1 MHSHRDKPT
10 FIPTENKISNF
21 YFESSTSLLN
31 NMGNKSLFL
40 FSLLLSVCLPRSAW
54 SQLAAPTDLTVNAYD
69 SHFELN
75 WAPNAEPTLRN
86 YKIYVS
92 IDGGQEYSL
101 LKKVNA
107 IQRDYIHFIGRQD
120 AEYFYKITAEDNVLN
135 ESDFSAV
142 VSGQTFEMSDD
153 ELLDM
158 VQNYNFR
165 YFWDFGHPV
174 SGLARERNTTSTVTS
189 GGSGFGV
196 MAILVGIERGFITK
210 EQGLARLF
218 KIVNFLER
226 ADRFHGVF
234 PHWMNGATGKTI
246 PFSPLDN
253 GADLVETAFLIQGLL
268 TVRTYFDGDEGDE
281 ISLRQKITGIW
292 EAVEWDW
299 FLKDGVLLWH
309 WSPDNQFAI
318 NLRIRGYNEALII
331 YLLGIASPTHPIPAS
346 TYHSGWAGGNYLNGT
361 TFFGITLDVGP
372 LRGGPL
378 FFAHYSF
385 MGFDPR
391 GKKDAYTNYFIHNQK
406 HTLSNREY
414 CILNPGQYEGY
425 SEVSWGLT
433 ASDDPFGYLAHEPS
447 PNRDN
452 GTITP
457 TAALSSMPYT
467 PNESIAALKHFYRDL
482 GDRLWGKYGF
492 YDAFNLSENWFASS
506 YLAIDQGPIIGMIE
520 NYRTQLLWEHFM
532 KNTEIQPALDAIGFI
547 PDSTDVINAAEEASL
562 QAITFEVFPNPASDY
577 IQIKT
582 NTEWQQFQLFDLNGR
597 LLQRFYPHTHT
608 PRLQLNDLSNG
619 LYLLQGITKNQAVLS
634 RKIII
639 QH

>member
-1 MHSHRDKPT
+1 
-10 FIPTENKISNF
+10 
-21 YFESSTSLLN
+21 
-31 NMGNKSLFL
+31 MGNKSLFL

-210 EQGLARLF
+210 EQGLARLL

>member
-1 MHSHRDKPT
+1 
-10 FIPTENKISNF
+10 
-21 YFESSTSLLN
+21 
-31 NMGNKSLFL
+31 MGNKSLFL
-40 FSLLLSVCLPRSAW
+40 FSLLLSVCLPQSAW

-158 VQNYNFR
+158 VQDYNFR

-210 EQGLARLF
+210 EQGLARLL

-562 QAITFEVFPNPASDY
+562 QAITFEVFPNPASDC

>member
-1 MHSHRDKPT
+1 
-10 FIPTENKISNF
+10 
-21 YFESSTSLLN
+21 
-31 NMGNKSLFL
+31 MGNKSLFL

>member
-1 MHSHRDKPT
+1 
-10 FIPTENKISNF
+10 
-21 YFESSTSLLN
+21 
-31 NMGNKSLFL
+31 MGNRSLFL
-40 FSLLLSVCLPRSAW
+40 FSLLLSVFSPKSAW
-54 SQLAAPTDLTVNAYD
+54 SQLAAPTDLVVQAYD
-69 SHFELN
+69 SHFELQ
-75 WAPNAEPTLRN
+75 WAPNAEPILRN
-86 YKIYVS
+86 YKIYLS
-92 IDGGQEYSL
+92 TDGGQEYSL

-107 IQRDYIHFIGRQD
+107 IQRDYIHFVGRQD
-120 AEYFYKITAEDNVLN
+120 VAYFYKITAEDNVLN

-142 VSGQTFEMSDD
+142 VSGQTSEKSDA

-158 VQNYNFR
+158 VQDYTFR

-189 GGSGFGV
+189 GGSGFGA

-210 EQGLARLF
+210 EEGLTRLL

-226 ADRFHGVF
+226 ADRFHGVY

-268 TVRTYFDGDEGDE
+268 AVRSYFDGDNEE
-281 ISLRQKITGIW
+281 ELSLRQKITAIW

-309 WSPDNQFAI
+309 WSPNNQFAI

-346 TYHSGWAGGNYLNGT
+346 SYHSGWAGGNYLNGT

-467 PNESIAALKHFYRDL
+467 PNESIAALKHFYRNL

-492 YDAFNLSENWFASS
+492 YDAFNLSENWIASS

-532 KNTEIQPALDAIGFI
+532 QNPEIQPALDAIGFM
-547 PDSTDVINAAEEASL
+547 PDSTDVTNIAEEAL
-562 QAITFEVFPNPASDY
+562 VQAKAFEVFPNPASDY

-582 NTEWQQFQLFDLNGR
+582 NTEWQQFRLFDINGR
-597 LLQRFYPHTHT
+597 LLQRFYPHTNT
-608 PRLQLNDLSNG
+608 PRLHLNGLSNG

>member
-1 MHSHRDKPT
+1 
-10 FIPTENKISNF
+10 
-21 YFESSTSLLN
+21 
-31 NMGNKSLFL
+31 MGNKSLFL
-40 FSLLLSVCLPRSAW
+40 FSLLLSVCLPQSAW

-210 EQGLARLF
+210 EQGLARLL

>member
-1 MHSHRDKPT
+1 
-10 FIPTENKISNF
+10 
-21 YFESSTSLLN
+21 
-31 NMGNKSLFL
+31 MGNRFLFL
-40 FSLLLSVCLPRSAW
+40 FCLLSGVFFPKTAW
-54 SQLAAPTDLTVNAYD
+54 SQLAAPTDLVVQAYD
-69 SHFELN
+69 SHFELR
-75 WAPNAEPTLRN
+75 WAPNAEPTLRH

-92 IDGGQEYSL
+92 TDEGQNYSL

-107 IQRDYIHFIGRQD
+107 IQRDYIHFVGRQD
-120 AEYFYKITAEDNVLN
+120 VSYYYKITAEDNVLN
-135 ESDFSAV
+135 ESAFSVAV
-142 VSGQTFEMSDD
+142 SAQTFEMNEE

-158 VQNYNFR
+158 VQDYTFR

-210 EQGLARLF
+210 GEGLTRLL
-218 KIVNFLER
+218 KIVTFLEQ
-226 ADRFHGVF
+226 ADRFHGVY

-268 TVRTYFDGDEGDE
+268 AVRTYFDSDDDAET
-281 ISLRQKITGIW
+281 SLRQKITDIW

-299 FLKDGVLLWH
+299 FLKDGKLLWH
-309 WSPDNQFAI
+309 WSPDHQFAI
-318 NLRIRGYNEALII
+318 NLPIRGYNEALII
-331 YLLGIASPTHPIPAS
+331 YLLAIASPTHPIPAQA
-346 TYHSGWAGGNYLNGT
+346 YHDGWAGGNYLNGT

-391 GKKDAYTNYFIHNQK
+391 EKKDAYTNYFIHNQK
-406 HTLSNREY
+406 HTLTNREY

-425 SEVSWGLT
+425 SNVCWGLT

-452 GTITP
+452 GTLTP

-467 PNESIAALKHFYRDL
+467 PNESLAALKHFYRAL

-520 NYRTQLLWEHFM
+520 NHRTGLLWEYFM
-532 KNTEIQPALDAIGFI
+532 KNTEIQPALDAIGFT
-547 PDSTDVINAAEEASL
+547 PDSTDIIIATEDTKL
-562 QAITFEVFPNPASDY
+562 QNITLEIFPNPARDF

-582 NTEWQQFQLFDLNGR
+582 NTEWQHFRLYDTNGR
-597 LLQRFYPHTHT
+597 LIESFSPPTYTSRFN
-608 PRLQLNDLSNG
+608 LNSIPNG
-619 LYLLQGITKNQAVLS
+619 LYLLQGITKNQSVQS

>member
-1 MHSHRDKPT
+1 
-10 FIPTENKISNF
+10 
-21 YFESSTSLLN
+21 
-31 NMGNKSLFL
+31 MGNKSLFL
-40 FSLLLSVCLPRSAW
+40 FSLLLSVCFPQLTW
-54 SQLAAPTDLTVNAYD
+54 SQLAAPTDLVVKAYD
-69 SHFELN
+69 SHFELT

-92 IDGGQEYSL
+92 TDGGQEYSL

-120 AEYFYKITAEDNVLN
+120 VEYFYKITAEDNVLN

-142 VSGQTFEMSDD
+142 VSGQSSEMSDD

-158 VQNYNFR
+158 VQYYSFR

-210 EQGLARLF
+210 EQGLARLL

-268 TVRTYFDGDEGDE
+268 TVRAYFDSDEADE
-281 ISLRQKITGIW
+281 ISLRQKISAIW

-425 SEVSWGLT
+425 SDVCWGLT

-452 GTITP
+452 GTLTP

-467 PNESIAALKHFYRDL
+467 PNESLAALKHFYRDL

-492 YDAFNLSENWFASS
+492 YDAFNLSEDWIASS

-532 KNTEIQPALDAIGFI
+532 KNTEIQPALDAIGFV

-562 QAITFEVFPNPASDY
+562 QAITFEAFPNPASDY

-582 NTEWQQFQLFDLNGR
+582 STEWQQFQLFDISGR
-597 LLQRFYPHTHT
+597 LLQRFYPHSNT
-608 PRLQLNDLSNG
+608 PRFQLNDLSNG
-619 LYLLQGITKNQAVLS
+619 LYLLQGITKNQAILS